1 MELTKL
7 VFVHLKV
14 GTDHLLEVWGQVAN
28 MYIKTWVRIL
38 SQVIVEFR
46 DGLLEQIS
54 RLELLD
60 DLGHLVVRALVARS

>member
-14 GTDHLLEVWGQVAN
+14 GTDHLLEVWGQITN

>member
-7 VFVHLKV
+7 VFVHFKV
-14 GTDHLLEVWGQVAN
+14 GTDHLLEVWGQVTN

-46 DGLLEQIS
+46 DGLLE
-54 RLELLD
+54 
-60 DLGHLVVRALVARS
+60 